1 MSLKPVSGFYE
12 LTVSA
17 VPVKGSSKFVGNTG
31 VKIAVKVLT
40 KISVQN
46 AEIKVKLYIEECT
59 KLIKFVNFSY
69 QC

>member
-17 VPVKGSSKFVGNTG
+17 VPVKGSGKFVGNTG

-46 AEIKVKLYIEECT
+46 AEIKVKYI
-59 KLIKFVNFSY
+59 LRN
-69 QC
+69 